1 VLAARFC
8 LTPDAPICHPRC
20 VHIAD
25 APVAVDTP
33 TLIGLFDLD
42 AELAQAVTVL
52 YETPKLRIPGARPA
66 PGSAVAERLA
76 ELGILRSADAAE
88 PLPLT
93 DAIEAGWRHRER
105 EAEEFRAVIGD
116 RAEAQLAYLMTVA
129 DDMGADV
136 GEVRSSNDD
145 AWYLGI
151 IRTAKHVIS
160 AVPPVPP
167 PAVRR
172 TGSWRREEIVPTEM
186 FAPGAILT
194 TTYDPSRLRQFRDLA
209 CSAAEAREL
218 PGSTINQRD
227 APLRVSTV
235 DADMTLLPAQPP
247 GASGITVVRSER
259 FATFAREFIMRDAR
273 PVRIDPTPELDSL
286 AAAVLRLLAG
296 GAKDDTIA
304 RKLAV
309 SDRTVRRVI
318 ADLMSQLSA
327 ESRFQL
333 GLRAARTGLI

>member
-1 VLAARFC
+1 
-8 LTPDAPICHPRC
+8 

-42 AELAQAVTVL
+42 AELARAVTVL
-52 YETPKLRIPGARPA
+52 YETPELRIPGARPA

-76 ELGILRSADAAE
+76 ELGILRSPGAVVPV
-88 PLPLT
+88 PLA
-93 DAIEAGWRHRER
+93 DAIEAGWRHREQ
-105 EAEEFRAVIGD
+105 EAEQFRKAIGD
-116 RAEAQLAYLMTVA
+116 GADAQLAQLIAIA

-136 GEVRSSNDD
+136 RRVRSSDDD
-145 AWYLGI
+145 AWYLDV
-151 IRTAKHVIS
+151 IRTARHVVS

-167 PAVRR
+167 AAVRR
-172 TGSWRREEIVPTEM
+172 TGSWTSEQIVPTEM

-194 TTYDPSRLRQFRDLA
+194 TAYDPSRLGQFRDLA
-209 CSAAEAREL
+209 CSAAEARQL

-227 APLRVSTV
+227 APLRISTV
-235 DADMTLLPAQPP
+235 DSDITLLPTQPP
-247 GASGITVVRSER
+247 RDNGITVVRSER
-259 FATFAREFIMRDAR
+259 FAGFAREFILRDAR
-273 PVRIDPTPELDSL
+273 PVPIDETPQFEPL
-286 AAAVLRLLAG
+286 ALAVLRLLAG

-318 ADLMSQLSA
+318 SDLMTQLSA
-327 ESRFQL
+327 SSRFQL

>member
-1 VLAARFC
+1 VQ
-8 LTPDAPICHPRC
+8 
-20 VHIAD
+20 IAD
-25 APVAVDTP
+25 TPVAVDTP

-76 ELGILRSADAAE
+76 ELGILPSADAAE

-105 EAEEFRAVIGD
+105 EAAILRANVADEAG
-116 RAEAQLAYLMTVA
+116 AQLLEFHAAAAEL
-129 DDMGADV
+129 GADISQI
-136 GEVRSSNDD
+136 RPSNED
-145 AWYLGI
+145 AWYLDA
-151 IRTAKHVIS
+151 IRNVRHVTS
-160 AVPPVPP
+160 AVPPAPVG
-167 PAVRR
+167 AVRR
-172 TGSWRREEIVPTEM
+172 LASWTPADVD
-186 FAPGAILT
+186 GADT
-194 TTYDPSRLRQFRDLA
+194 TIRHMTTICDSARMRQY
-209 CSAAEAREL
+209 REL
-218 PGSTINQRD
+218 AFTVALTRAMAGSTACESRVALRTSILNDDVTLIPTQREH
-227 APLRVSTV
+227 
-235 DADMTLLPAQPP
+235 
-247 GASGITVVRSER
+247 ASGITVIRSER
-259 FATFAREFIMRDAR
+259 FATFARELIMRHAR

-318 ADLMSQLSA
+318 ADLMTQLSA